1 MARGRWDLLARSEH
15 AHAPPERLLALG
27 GGAGAAR
34 SLSQTEIS
42 LTASPCSERRRCKV
56 GEHRLRAASSWEKYA
71 GPVCVCVCVGGY
83 SLPSVPT
90 SFRLQIYLTLA
101 ASFCLLGVLK
111 TRPLGCLPK
120 LSRFGGRLGFT
131 APKGFRPCCVCI
143 LHCKSHGLKKK
154 KSQLYPYFSEIKY
167 DRQVPE

>member
-15 AHAPPERLLALG
+15 AHAPPERVLALG

-71 GPVCVCVCVGGY
+71 GPVCVCVWGGLF
-83 SLPSVPT
+83 SAQRSHIIPSPDLLDSGSFVLPSWGAKNAT
-90 SFRLQIYLTLA
+90 SGMFA
-101 ASFCLLGVLK
+101 EAK
-111 TRPLGCLPK
+111 
-120 LSRFGGRLGFT
+120 
-131 APKGFRPCCVCI
+131 
-143 LHCKSHGLKKK
+143 
-154 KSQLYPYFSEIKY
+154 
-167 DRQVPE
+167 